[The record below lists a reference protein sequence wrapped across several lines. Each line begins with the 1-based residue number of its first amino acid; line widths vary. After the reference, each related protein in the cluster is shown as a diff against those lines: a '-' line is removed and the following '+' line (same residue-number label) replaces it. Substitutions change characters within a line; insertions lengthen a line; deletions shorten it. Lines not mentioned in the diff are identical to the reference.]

1 MLKLERIAK
10 YYTSNDQ
17 VVKALDNLN
26 LEFKRGEFVVV
37 TGESGSGKST
47 LLNVLSGL
55 DTYEDGE
62 LWVEGKET
70 SFYAQE
76 DWELYRKQYIGFIF
90 QQFNIIDSYTV
101 YQNVLLAL
109 TLSDYPKDQRKARA
123 LELIEEVG
131 LSSHTHHKAKRLS
144 GGQKQRVSI
153 ARALAKD
160 APIIVADEPTGNLD
174 QETSKTIIALLQK
187 IAKDKLVIMVTHDAE
202 GALQFASRKIRLFDG
217 EVVEDKQLRP
227 IEVPLEPLALKTPKM
242 TFAAR
247 LNVAARNLRS
257 TPRKSIFTLL
267 VSIFVVFLFTLTYG
281 SYVEQQNVTLTTF
294 HPYFNSLSPHR
305 VIVVN
310 ADGTPL
316 SDDDLSRLERLNG
329 VQAVVPYDPVL
340 DLFLHIRPTQASQSQ
355 SFFESHSVHHAAS
368 LTSRDLSAGRLPQAA
383 HEIVLPVPSRG
394 LFSNTLEVSLN
405 DTVEVRVQT
414 DPWSNFNPNDDR
426 PTTRYTVV
434 GLHSV
439 DALGFQGA
447 AYVHESFFED
457 PAHIALGLIGV
468 HAFDVIYQGEV
479 RLTLESWSL
488 NLDPSIPIG
497 EVHLSEGTLLNELAP
512 PWQTELNPET
522 ILNTEFT
529 LRSRNAFVPEG
540 VMFPFQFDAIIP
552 EDREG
557 GMRNWGVFM
566 HPETMNQY
574 VVSERFQASLIVRD
588 AFVANGLLA
597 NLDEQFF
604 GLYPADYEEPF
615 MAVFRVIGQ
624 VFQAASSF
632 FLLIVMYFVAYLA
645 LRNVMRARQK
655 DYVIM
660 RSIGASKTD
669 LNTITILELVLVMLW
684 AFVLVYGVL
693 WTNQIVSLRI
703 PDYLRFFTF
712 SNYVVAVILLFG
724 MTVFLG
730 IRFNKKIFT
739 QSVQKALRGE

>member
-1 MLKLERIAK
+1 MLKLDRIAK

-17 VVKALDNLN
+17 VVKALDNVA

-47 LLNVLSGL
+47 LLNVISGL

-76 DWELYRKQYIGFIF
+76 DWENYRKRYIGFIF

-109 TLSDYPKDQRKARA
+109 TLSDYPKEARKARA
-123 LELIEEVG
+123 LELIDEVG

-202 GALQFASRKIRLFDG
+202 GALAFASRKIRLFDG
-217 EVVEDKQLRP
+217 EVVEDKALRTFAEP
-227 IEVPLEPLALKTPKM
+227 KEPLELKSPKM
-242 TFAAR
+242 SFLSR
-247 LNVAARNLRS
+247 LKVAGRNLRS

-281 SYVEQQNVTLTTF
+281 SYVEQRNVTLTTF
-294 HPYFNSLSPHR
+294 HPYFQSLSPHR

-316 SDDDLSRLERLNG
+316 SDADMARLEALNG
-329 VQAVVPYDPVL
+329 VEAVVPFDPVL
-340 DLFLHIRPTQASQSQ
+340 DLWLHIRPTGAQHAQD
-355 SFFESHSVHHAAS
+355 FFQSHSIHHSAS
-368 LTSRDLSAGRLPQAA
+368 LSTRDLSAGRLPQAA
-383 HEIVLPVPSRG
+383 NEIVLPTPSRG
-394 LFSNTLEVSLN
+394 LFSQTLNVAVG
-405 DTVEVRVQT
+405 DTVDLFLHT
-414 DPWSNFNPNDDR
+414 DPWANFNPDTTR
-426 PTTRYTVV
+426 PTERYTVV
-434 GLHSV
+434 GLHQV
-439 DALGFQGA
+439 DAIGFQSN

-457 PAHIALGLIGV
+457 ASHVALGLVGV
-468 HAFDVIYQGEV
+468 HAFDVMYQGEV
-479 RLTLESWSL
+479 RLTLESWNL
-488 NLDPSIPIG
+488 NLDPSIPVG
-497 EVHLSEGTLLNELAP
+497 EIHISSSVLNELAP
-512 PWQTELNPET
+512 AWQTDLNPDT
-522 ILNTEFT
+522 ILTTDLT
-529 LRSRNAFVPEG
+529 LRARNAFVPEG
-540 VMFPFQFDAIIP
+540 TAFTFRFDRVIP
-552 EDREG
+552 EDRENFS
-557 GMRNWGVFM
+557 RQWGVFI
-566 HPETMNQY
+566 HPETMNDFII
-574 VVSERFQASLIVRD
+574 SDRFQASLIVRD
-588 AFVANGLLA
+588 GFVATNLLS

-604 GLYPADYEEPF
+604 GLYPANYEDPF

-632 FLLIVMYFVAYLA
+632 FLLVVMYFVAYLA
-645 LRNVMRARQK
+645 LRNVMRSRQK

-669 LNTITILELVLVMLW
+669 LNTITILELVLVMAW
-684 AFVLVYGVL
+684 AFLLVYGVL
-693 WTNQIVSLRI
+693 WTNQIISLRI
-703 PDYLRFFTF
+703 PDYLRFFTLG
-712 SNYVVAVILLFG
+712 NYIVAIVLLFG
-724 MTVFLG
+724 MTLFLG
-730 IRFNKKIFT
+730 IRFNTKIFT